1 MSCSI
6 DKILDASTNKS
17 IDEGVDR
24 ISKRISDTV
33 KSEDSNIECN
43 NSKIDHWIS
52 IINMGIQYLILS
64 FVILALLNHEKSALI
79 ITVITWTAYV
89 SLALLM
95 VRYRNVLISAG
106 RILLYGLDLETQI
119 ILAFSIFITLIT
131 GFIKKGTAG
140 MKLTLTIAFLI
151 FIRLALQM
159 KDFLLD
165 KKSNL
170 SAFMEFVKELLTPAR
185 ISKIYKSF

>member
-1 MSCSI
+1 MSCLI
-6 DKILDASTNKS
+6 KTILDAATNKN
-17 IDEGVDR
+17 IDKGVDKLSEK
-24 ISKRISDTV
+24 ISATIKN
-33 KSEDSNIECN
+33 EDPNIECN
-43 NSKIDHWIS
+43 SSNIDRWIS

-64 FVILALLNHEKSALI
+64 FVVLALLNHEKSALI
-79 ITVITWTAYV
+79 ITVITWTAYL

-106 RILLYGLDLETQI
+106 RILVYGLDLETQI
-119 ILAFSIFITLIT
+119 ILAFSIFITIIT

-170 SAFMEFVKELLTPAR
+170 SAFMAFVKELLSPAR

>member
-17 IDEGVDR
+17 IDEGVER
-24 ISKRISDTV
+24 ISKKISDTV
-33 KSEDSNIECN
+33 KNEDSNIECN

-170 SAFMEFVKELLTPAR
+170 SAFMEFVKELLTPTR

>member
-24 ISKRISDTV
+24 ISKKISDMV

-170 SAFMEFVKELLTPAR
+170 SAFMEFVKELLTPTR